1 MVFARTGDTTQG
13 LIIRYGAYYVLFI
26 KLSCYLYNVIT
37 SSNVHKKIED
47 NQYGSVE
54 GINVGGSN
62 AEGTNVEP
70 QISQTQTCSQ
80 PPISQVTQTAPK
92 PKTLVIATPEMQTPT
107 MPNIPVG
114 QREWQG

>member
-1 MVFARTGDTTQG
+1 M
-13 LIIRYGAYYVLFI
+13 
-26 KLSCYLYNVIT
+26 
-37 SSNVHKKIED
+37 HKKIED